1 MKKILI
7 ALAALAAFTSCNFV
21 KVNGNSLSSII
32 GKVNMIVLP
41 FSDAGKLH

>member
-1 MKKILI
+1 MGDDR
-7 ALAALAAFTSCNFV
+7 ALSVDSRSTAVGCVAEEN
-21 KVNGNSLSSII
+21 II